1 MARAPWYHVE
11 RGHLGAS
18 CHLSKIPRWMLFAA
32 ATALASAGCASA
44 TPASTV
50 NHNSDFRVSPNGSY
64 SNRGWIG
71 IRVEPAPSGA
81 GVLVAGTI
89 PRSPAAAVGVRAG
102 DILTAAEG
110 RKVNGTEDFV
120 SLIHG
125 RAPGTSLR
133 LSALRGNQSVS
144 FELKVESS
152 PDENGVLERILVDL
166 PAPALDGL
174 EAVGERSVP
183 SWASLRGHVVVLDFW
198 APWCG
203 VCHLVSAELNRWQA
217 RYGEKITII
226 GIAGGALS
234 EVAPHAPRFQMQYPQ
249 FADPEERV
257 IKAYEAFAVP
267 LVLVVD
273 ASGVVR
279 AVTLGYSSQR
289 LGKMEKLVEK
299 LLVAS

>member
-1 MARAPWYHVE
+1 VARAPWYHVE

-183 SWASLRGHVVVLDFW
+183 SWASLRGHVVVIDFW